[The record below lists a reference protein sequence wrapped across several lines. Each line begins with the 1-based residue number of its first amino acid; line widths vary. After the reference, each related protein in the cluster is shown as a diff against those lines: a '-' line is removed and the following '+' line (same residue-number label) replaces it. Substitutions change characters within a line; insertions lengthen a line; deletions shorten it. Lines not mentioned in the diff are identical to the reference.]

1 MLCENLRRA
10 RKSRG
15 LSQAELAT
23 ELNVVRQTISKWEK
37 GLSIPDYERLARLS
51 EVLEVP
57 IDILLGD
64 GTIPEKQNGM
74 DQLERLEREIEQER
88 EHRQRQQHRF
98 SIVLLLCGGAMLC
111 WSGIPKLF
119 LWSVRHKLAAAAA
132 EETIIGGADAAT
144 SLYTVAPFNG
154 IGTMILGG
162 GLIVAALYI
171 LFQIK
176 RKRGS

>member
-37 GLSIPDYERLARLS
+37 GLSTPDYERLVRLS

-57 IDILLGD
+57 MDILLGD

-74 DQLERLEREIEQER
+74 DQLGRLEREMEQER
-88 EHRQRQQHRF
+88 EHRQRQQHRL

-119 LWSVRHKLAAAAA
+119 LWSVHHKLAAAAA
-132 EETIIGGADAAT
+132 EGSIIGGADIAT
-144 SLYTVAPFNG
+144 SLYMVAPFNG
-154 IGTMILGG
+154 MGTAILGG
-162 GLIVAALYI
+162 GLIAAALYI
-171 LFQIK
+171 LSKIK
-176 RKRGS
+176 KKRGS